1 MKKKFQ
7 NVGKFYLLV
16 EFFYFYAN
24 FDFDRFVI
32 NSFKDEEIERVKDS
46 NQRFAMVVI
55 DPLNPN
61 NNIAKSMSKKS
72 LFKFQQEC
80 RRGMKELKKGN
91 LFNYFINK

>member
-1 MKKKFQ
+1 VKKKFK

-16 EFFYFYAN
+16 EFFYFYST
-24 FDFDRFVI
+24 FDFDRFVV
-32 NSFKDEEIERVKDS
+32 NTFKQEDLERKKETHH
-46 NQRFAMVVI
+46 FPMVVL

-80 RRGMKELKKGN
+80 RRGMKELKRGRF
-91 LFNYFINK
+91 FNYFS